1 MVRYS
6 SMFDYHLHTSL
17 CGHAEGTVSEYVAT
31 AVKIG
36 FREICFTDH
45 IPLPGDYDAHHR
57 MAMDEMEIYL
67 EEIERARKM
76 YPEIEIL
83 TGIEADYIEG
93 FEGFIEEFLG
103 KYPFDIV
110 LMSIHFVS
118 GWPEGHWVFGY
129 QFPEKTIEQ
138 IYREYFQ
145 SMKQGIATGLFDVV
159 AHFDLIKKTGH
170 PVLETNR
177 RDVEEVLRAVKD
189 AGMCVEI
196 NTSGIHKSIAEPYPS
211 PGLAGMIIEHGIP
224 ITTGSDAHLPERV
237 GLHFDRVA
245 ELLSAYPDGKLA
257 RFRRRQYE
265 IQSFSADG

>member
-1 MVRYS
+1 MLGYS
-6 SMFDYHLHTSL
+6 SMFDYHLHTRL
-17 CGHAEGTVSEYVAT
+17 CGHAEGSVADYVAA
-31 AVKIG
+31 AVKKG
-36 FREICFTDH
+36 FQEICFTDH

-57 MAMDEMEIYL
+57 MAMDEIELYL
-67 EEIERARKM
+67 EEIEQARKL
-76 YPEIEIL
+76 YPDIEIL

-103 KYPFDIV
+103 TYPFDMV

-129 QFPEKTIEQ
+129 HFPEKTLDK

-159 AHFDLIKKTGH
+159 AHFDLIKRPGY
-170 PVLETNR
+170 PVLDTNR
-177 RDVEEVLRAVKD
+177 KDVEEVLRAVQD

-196 NTSGIHKSIAEPYPS
+196 NTSGIHKSIAEPYPA
-211 PGLAGMIIEHGIP
+211 PGLANMIIQHGIP

-237 GLHFDRVA
+237 GFQFDRTREIFEA
-245 ELLSAYPDGKLA
+245 NPDVKLA
-257 RFRRRQYE
+257 RFRRRRYE
-265 IQSFSADG
+265 ILRFEAGA